1 MFKLIIVLML
11 FAVIGSLFS
20 GLFFLVRDHG
30 ANDRTVKALT
40 LRVALSVAI
49 LALLLLGYRFGMIPG
64 HVG

>member
-40 LRVALSVAI
+40 VRIALSIAI
-49 LALLLLGYRFGMIPG
+49 LALLLLGYRLGLISR
-64 HVG
+64 

>member
-1 MFKLIIVLML
+1 MFKLIIVLLL

-49 LALLLLGYRFGMIPG
+49 LALLLLGYRFGLIPG
-64 HVG
+64 QVG